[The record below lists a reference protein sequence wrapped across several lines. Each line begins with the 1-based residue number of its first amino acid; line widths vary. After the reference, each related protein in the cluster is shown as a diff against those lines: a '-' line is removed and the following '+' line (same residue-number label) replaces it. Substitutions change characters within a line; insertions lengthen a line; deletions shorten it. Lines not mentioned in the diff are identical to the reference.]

1 MLAIDDDAFVVKFSD
16 LLVAAHHDGGDVVA
30 HGEIPFF
37 VEPVHSTLDVLV
49 KVSTVEYQAQS
60 NTALGGVF
68 QCFKN
73 RIFSPSPRPVHVKVL
88 EREENFFFSSIEHVH
103 QFVDAIIRANE

>member
-37 VEPVHSTLDVLV
+37 VEPINGALNILI
-49 KVSTVEYQAQS
+49 KVGSVEYQAQT
-60 NTALGGVF
+60 NTALGSFF

-73 RIFSPSPRPVHVKVL
+73 RIFSPAPRPVHVKVL
-88 EREENFFFSSIEHVH
+88 EREENFFFCSTEHVH